1 MDKVIF
7 KGNDVNDLLSWRNE
21 NKALVR
27 RGVMPIKAIQMIFP
41 DTKISIKCIRKTLDN
56 VTFQINQNG
65 ISKGAM
71 KIKVKNDGYVIDKI
85 PKGYNEENVM
95 SVVTVYFSLMALM
108 TYGDGVNYTPQE
120 LDVLDSVVS
129 KTKKLNKEVPIHT
142 KKQTSI
148 TYLLHRGANGRIS
161 VGSKGHHNSPKGEFN
176 VRGHFRHYSNGNVVW
191 IDEYKKGTGKRKDK
205 IYRF

>member
-7 KGNDVNDLLSWRNE
+7 KGNDVNDLLSWRDE
-21 NKALVR
+21 NRALVR
-27 RGVMPIKAIQMIFP
+27 RGIMPIKAIQMIFP

-56 VTFQINQNG
+56 VTFQFNQNG

-108 TYGDGVNYTPQE
+108 TYGDRVDYTPQE
-120 LDVLDSVVS
+120 LDVLDSIVS

-142 KKQTSI
+142 KKQPSI

-161 VGSKGHHNSPKGEFN
+161 VGSKGHHNTPNGEFN
-176 VRGHFRHYSNGNVVW
+176 VRGHFRHYSNGKVVW